1 MRVRRANSLALFF
14 CGNDLICENYLT
26 GRRTCLSPAYLPILA
41 GLTDW
46 TPRTGSLEVCAT
58 GVDPDALIDALVASH
73 LLVEENSAL
82 ADRDGDMERH
92 WAWDVDARFFFFSTA
107 TTSFDADNERV
118 LDQLQEKAAGMPP
131 PSPFTSRGERT
142 LFLPPAEPL
151 ELPLGACLARRRTCR
166 RFQGQLKLQD
176 LATLLDWTWGKRRL
190 VEGGALGDVLL
201 KSSPSGGARHPIEVY
216 VLAQRIEGAAPGTIF
231 HYDVRDHAL
240 DRIGAISPDHHL
252 GEICSGQK
260 WVEDAAAVFF
270 MTAIVSRTMWKYQQ
284 SHALR
289 VVLME
294 AGHLGQTFHLA
305 CAALGLG
312 PFTSAA
318 FEASQVEA
326 LLGIDGIREVPLYLG
341 AAGKPA

>member
-1 MRVRRANSLALFF
+1 MRVRRAKSLALFF
-14 CGNDLICENYLT
+14 CGAELICENYLT
-26 GRRTCLSPAYLPILA
+26 GRRTSLSPAYLPILA

-46 TPRTGSLEVCAT
+46 ASRGEALDGCPS
-58 GVDPDALIDALVASH
+58 GVDVDLLIDALIAGH
-73 LLVEENSAL
+73 LLVEEDSPL
-82 ADRDGDMERH
+82 ADRDGDVERH
-92 WAWDVDARFFFFSTA
+92 WAWDVDAKFFFFSTA

-118 LDQLQEKAAGMPP
+118 LEQLGKKASESPP
-131 PSPFTSRGERT
+131 PSPFASRGERA
-142 LFLPPAEPL
+142 LVLPPAEPL

-166 RFQGQLKLQD
+166 RFEGPLTLQD
-176 LATLLDWTWGKRRL
+176 LATLLDWTWGKRQL

-216 VLAQRIEGAAPGTIF
+216 VLAQRIDGLTPGGIF

-240 DRIGAISPDHHL
+240 DRIGAMLPDERL
-252 GEICSGQK
+252 AEICSGQK
-260 WVEDAAAVFF
+260 WVEDAGAVFL
-270 MTAIVSRTMWKYQQ
+270 MTAILSRTMWKYQQ

-305 CAALGLG
+305 CTALGIG

-318 FEASQVEA
+318 FESRKVEE
-326 LLGIDGIREVPLYLG
+326 LLGIDGVGEVPLYLA
-341 AAGKPA
+341 AAGNPT